1 MAARTATKKLPQKV
15 RKTATKHAKR
25 ALVPHRS
32 NQFKP
37 FLIRRGGLFII
48 LIAVLVVQ
56 VSSQI
61 WVRSSSVLGDDAT
74 INAPTLLAGTNQVR
88 QREGLPE
95 LTLSTQ
101 LSEAAY
107 LKAQDMLEKQ
117 YWAHTSPDGTK
128 PWQWFSTVG
137 YRYSVAGENLARNF
151 SSSQSAIE
159 AWMSSPSHRENI
171 MKAEYRDVGFSVVQ
185 GEMAGR
191 TVSLIVALYASP
203 AATVASAV
211 QGAQNFVTPQAAPLG
226 VTARIGI
233 ALQQMSPAVL
243 GSVVLLLMAAGVA
256 LVAHAFRA
264 QIPKYLQS
272 TWQRHHG
279 WVKAVGLSC
288 VAVAMVFI
296 YGTGGQI

>member
-1 MAARTATKKLPQKV
+1 MAAQATSKKPQNKVRRTAV
-15 RKTATKHAKR
+15 KHAKR

-37 FLIRRGGLFII
+37 HLIRRGGLMII
-48 LIAVLVVQ
+48 LVAVLVVQ

-74 INAPTLLAGTNQVR
+74 INAPTLLADTNQVR
-88 QREGLPE
+88 QREGLAP
-95 LTLSTQ
+95 LAMSTQ

-107 LKAQDMLEKQ
+107 LKAQDMIDKQ
-117 YWAHTSPDGTK
+117 YWAHTSPDGVQ

-151 SSSQSAIE
+151 SSSQAAVD
-159 AWMSSPSHRENI
+159 AWMNSPAHRENLL
-171 MKAEYRDVGFSVVQ
+171 KSEYRDVGFSVVQ

-191 TVSLIVALYASP
+191 AVSLIVALYASP
-203 AATVASAV
+203 ADTVASAV
-211 QGAQNFVTPQAAPLG
+211 QGAQNFVAPQAAQLG

-243 GSVVLLLMAAGVA
+243 GSVVLLLLAAGVA
-256 LVAHAFRA
+256 LVAHAFRSR
-264 QIPKYLQS
+264 IPKYLQS
-272 TWQRHHG
+272 TWQQHHG
-279 WVKAVGLSC
+279 WVKAVGLSTI
-288 VAVAMVFI
+288 AVAMIFV
-296 YGTGGQI
+296 YSTGVHI

>member
-1 MAARTATKKLPQKV
+1 MATKAPTKTIPKKV

-48 LIAVLVVQ
+48 LIAVLAAQ

-74 INAPTLLAGTNQVR
+74 INAPTLLADTNQVR
-88 QREGLPE
+88 QREGLAP
-95 LTLSTQ
+95 LNLSTQ

-117 YWAHTSPDGTK
+117 YWAHTSPEGTQ

-151 SSSQSAIE
+151 SSSQAAID
-159 AWMSSPSHRENI
+159 AWMNSPAHRENI
-171 MKAEYRDVGFSVVQ
+171 MKTDYQDVGFSVVQ
-185 GEMAGR
+185 GEMGGR
-191 TVSLIVALYASP
+191 VVSLIVALYASP
-203 AATVASAV
+203 AETVASAV
-211 QGAQNFVTPQAAPLG
+211 QGAQNFVAPQAAPLG
-226 VTARIGI
+226 MTARIGV

-243 GSVVLLLMAAGVA
+243 GSVVLLLLAAGVA
-256 LVAHAFRA
+256 LVAHSFRA

-288 VAVAMVFI
+288 VAVVMVFVSS
-296 YGTGGQI
+296 GSSQI